1 MFYFR
6 NDISQISVFTVESVD
21 DPETPTICHIVDG
34 VVARLVQPAVDP
46 SHPRTVSHLVF
57 GTVRVAVAILVVT
70 QLMLVV
76 VRVVVRV
83 VVVLGVVLVVGLTS
97 CQPVAPVGEPGQG
110 GVLGVREAQQTAG
123 QTEAETSSHQ
133 EY

>member
-1 MFYFR
+1 M
-6 NDISQISVFTVESVD
+6 
-21 DPETPTICHIVDG
+21 
-34 VVARLVQPAVDP
+34 
-46 SHPRTVSHLVF
+46 
-57 GTVRVAVAILVVT
+57 
-70 QLMLVV
+70 V

-83 VVVLGVVLVVGLTS
+83 VVVLGVVLVVGLAP

-133 EY
+133 EYLQTVTTSGDRKYGVTEWQAR